1 MPCNLN
7 PVQNECPSYTDTRYP
22 KGGYPMVLHKLI
34 AAIVFLLCVS
44 PLASS
49 KIVFSSDRD
58 GDDYEI
64 YVMDDD
70 GTHIQRLTHHPD
82 KDGTPTWSPNGKQ
95 IAFTREKRWQPGQ
108 KRQIINICVMYR
120 DGSEGQQITG
130 QNGIY
135 NQPRWSP
142 DGKHIAFDG
151 DGNLHTIDME
161 TQEVKSLLRNL
172 KKEGTINI
180 EDWSPDGK
188 SIAYTVSTF
197 LKNILYTTDPNG
209 NRQIQLLPAKD
220 TYKYSFQWSSDGKK
234 SVYCEATYQGN
245 DLISNKVV
253 ILGKR
258 GLLLQKIDMTGKLFM
273 HVVRWMGDHHLLIT
287 AEVWSPPN
295 LPSDIYIYTLA
306 TGKITNLTNHPS
318 RDFLGDWI
326 DDAAL
331 DVLPA
336 GKLSIVWGQLKK
348 P

>member
-1 MPCNLN
+1 
-7 PVQNECPSYTDTRYP
+7 
-22 KGGYPMVLHKLI
+22 MVLHKLI

-49 KIVFSSDRD
+49 KIVLSSNRD
-58 GDDYEI
+58 GDYEI

-82 KDGTPTWSPNGKQ
+82 KDGTAMWSPNGKQ
-95 IAFTREKRWQPGQ
+95 IAFTREKRWHPNQ
-108 KRQIINICVMYR
+108 KGQIINICVMSR
-120 DGSEGQQITG
+120 DGSEGQQITD
-130 QNGIY
+130 QTEIY

-151 DGNLHTIDME
+151 DGNIHTIDME
-161 TQEVKSLLRNL
+161 TQEVKPLLRNL
-172 KKEGTINI
+172 KEGTLNI

-188 SIAYTVSTF
+188 SIAYTVSRG
-197 LKNILYTTDPNG
+197 LQNILYTTDPNG
-209 NRQIQLLPAKD
+209 STQRQLLPAKG

-253 ILGKR
+253 ILGKS
-258 GLLLQKIDMTGKLFM
+258 GLLLQKIDMTGKFFM
-273 HVVRWMGDHHLLIT
+273 HSVRWMGDHHLLIT

-295 LPSDIYIYTLA
+295 LPNDIYHYTLA

-318 RDFLGDWI
+318 GDALGDWI
-326 DDAAL
+326 DDRAL
-331 DVLPA
+331 AVLPA
-336 GKLSIVWGQLKK
+336 GKLSILWGQLKK
-348 P
+348 Q